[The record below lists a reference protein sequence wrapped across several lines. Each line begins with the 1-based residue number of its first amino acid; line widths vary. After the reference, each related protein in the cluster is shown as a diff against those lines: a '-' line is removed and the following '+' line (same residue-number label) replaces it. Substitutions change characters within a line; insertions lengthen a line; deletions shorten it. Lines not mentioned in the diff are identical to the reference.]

1 MYRESC
7 TKESCREVSLLHFDL
22 CFTMN
27 DMYIMYVLQVATCIP
42 CDFILADYQFKTAGV
57 GMNVAKYYFN

>member
-7 TKESCREVSLLHFDL
+7 TKESCREVSLFHFDL

-27 DMYIMYVLQVATCIP
+27 DIYIVYVPQVATCIR
-42 CDFILADYQFKTAGV
+42 CGFILAYSQFKTAGV
-57 GMNVAKYYFN
+57 GMNAVKYYSN